1 MVFSLLK
8 MANKLIDKGRETSSA
23 KQLTI
28 KIHLV
33 ALKNQ
38 MARCQKGQ
46 VGKSR
51 LKLLLYSV
59 KPRLLWNLNLS
70 GLEILISL
78 TLVSLASI
86 KVLKAYAHKTWSIST
101 SSLDFGLLIPYQLLS
116 QFNIKE
122 TWKTVTMEYL
132 LWKQTIINLLWWK
145 WIKFRYSLV

>member
-8 MANKLIDKGRETSSA
+8 MANKLMGIGREICSA

-28 KIHLV
+28 KIHLA

-51 LKLLLYSV
+51 LKLLLFSV
-59 KPRLLWNLNLS
+59 KPKLLWNLNLS
-70 GLEILISL
+70 GSEILTFL
-78 TLVSLASI
+78 TLASLALI

-101 SSLDFGLLIPYQLLS
+101 NNLDFGLLILLS
-116 QFNIKE
+116 LLNKLLISSIEDKL
-122 TWKTVTMEYL
+122 KTP
-132 LWKQTIINLLWWK
+132 
-145 WIKFRYSLV
+145 